1 MPIIRASIPLCKG
14 IDLPPLRRILT
25 SFKLHFNEET
35 NVMDIVFYPVSLL
48 DAWPCVLML
57 LIGVVC
63 SLSHNTSPSRY
74 YK

>member
-1 MPIIRASIPLCKG
+1 MEIVVYPI
-14 IDLPPLRRILT
+14 
-25 SFKLHFNEET
+25 
-35 NVMDIVFYPVSLL
+35 YLL

-57 LIGVVC
+57 IMGIVC

>member
-1 MPIIRASIPLCKG
+1 MEFVVS
-14 IDLPPLRRILT
+14 
-25 SFKLHFNEET
+25 
-35 NVMDIVFYPVSLL
+35 PVSLL

-57 LIGVVC
+57 VIGVVC